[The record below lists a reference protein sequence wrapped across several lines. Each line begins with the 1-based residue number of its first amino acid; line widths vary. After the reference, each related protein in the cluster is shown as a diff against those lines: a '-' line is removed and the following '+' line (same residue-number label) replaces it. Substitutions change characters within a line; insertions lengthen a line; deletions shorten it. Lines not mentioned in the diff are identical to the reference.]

1 MRHSAGLN
9 EYSLDRRGNYR
20 SGVWFLSEIKEFHLN
35 SSLGLVRGGHRPSAF
50 SNGSKAKSE
59 KRQRILTVE
68 ELAER
73 FEAGLDLKTG
83 DPLAGEDVY
92 DHSRIQEGKRES
104 EMNRHWNE
112 MLENSPEMN

>member
-1 MRHSAGLN
+1 MTL
-9 EYSLDRRGNYR
+9 
-20 SGVWFLSEIKEFHLN
+20 
-35 SSLGLVRGGHRPSAF
+35 SLGLVKGGHRPSAF
-50 SNGSKAKSE
+50 GKTTKAKTSKKE
-59 KRQRILTVE
+59 RVLSVE

-83 DPLAGEDVY
+83 APLAGEDVY

-112 MLENSPEMN
+112 MLEDSPEMN